1 MSDTSAST
9 SPADLTPADDAWRF
23 TLDNQPT
30 TDDIAA
36 IEQMLAENLGLDI
49 DEVRAMDL
57 DGDDPADAD
66 VPLSDVI
73 ANPPT
78 AGDVMGSDDLSD
90 DQDVD
95 VDLAPPTA
103 DAVDDPQSAPQA
115 GDTGAGTAT
124 TPAPEP
130 TGDLI
135 WRDADA
141 NGTDADATAGHD
153 FEDPGEQAASPLPA
167 DSGVL
172 DTYFRVAYG
181 EEDPRRAI
189 DAIEQNLQVVRQ
201 INSLPADRQAVIG
214 AWLRGEDVDVP
225 APQSTPTP
233 APAPT
238 PDQFRILYDEY
249 GNEVR
254 VPLTP
259 DPATAPTPPPT
270 DPRVDA
276 LIRQQEYE
284 RQVAVQR
291 GVQSAVQSFRANHP
305 ELSTDD
311 IAALAQRV
319 TQINAWAYESAQG
332 VPADEA
338 FLRHLEGNLAI
349 DPNLSA
355 KSRVAAAAS
364 TPAPPATQAP
374 ARQARSAAIAGASAP
389 STTAGRR
396 RSAVSGNAPPPA
408 APAKD
413 RQDLAKQIEQAIQ
426 GRG

>member
-23 TLDNQPT
+23 TVDNQPT

-103 DAVDDPQSAPQA
+103 DVVDDPQSAPQA

-189 DAIEQNLQVVRQ
+189 DAIEQNLQVVYELEAYLLVGFENLSFVDQ
-201 INSLPADRQAVIG
+201 YVFILEPHVVDKAQAATQLLGLHQLSANASQALQHRLGRVI
-214 AWLRGEDVDVP
+214 V
-225 APQSTPTP
+225 
-233 APAPT
+233 
-238 PDQFRILYDEY
+238 
-249 GNEVR
+249 
-254 VPLTP
+254 
-259 DPATAPTPPPT
+259 
-270 DPRVDA
+270 VDA
-276 LIRQQEYE
+276 DSLFGGIE
-284 RQVAVQR
+284 RSCVLAAV
-291 GVQSAVQSFRANHP
+291 
-305 ELSTDD
+305 D
-311 IAALAQRV
+311 AQ
-319 TQINAWAYESAQG
+319 
-332 VPADEA
+332 PLLHA
-338 FLRHLEGNLAI
+338 FQHA
-349 DPNLSA
+349 
-355 KSRVAAAAS
+355 
-364 TPAPPATQAP
+364 
-374 ARQARSAAIAGASAP
+374 
-389 STTAGRR
+389 
-396 RSAVSGNAPPPA
+396 
-408 APAKD
+408 
-413 RQDLAKQIEQAIQ
+413 
-426 GRG
+426 